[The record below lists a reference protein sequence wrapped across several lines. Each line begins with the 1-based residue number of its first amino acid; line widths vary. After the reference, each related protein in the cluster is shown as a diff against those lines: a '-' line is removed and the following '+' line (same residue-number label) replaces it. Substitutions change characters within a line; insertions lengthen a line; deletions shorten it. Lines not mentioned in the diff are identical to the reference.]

1 MEKGNRIVTTHK
13 EQLSAAKGRMGA
25 FAKSAPDMM
34 TAFSKVSKVAT
45 QGGAFDP
52 GQRELIAVALSVA
65 KGCDDC
71 ILYHVDAAKRHGA
84 SEAALIEALEIAVEM
99 GGGPAVMYAS
109 RALTAWKEL

>member
-1 MEKGNRIVTTHK
+1 MSDAETRL
-13 EQLSAAKGRMGA
+13 QAAKNRMG
-25 FAKSAPDMM
+25 
-34 TAFSKVSKVAT
+34 TFSKAAGKVMQGFQAVAKAAT
-45 QGGAFDP
+45 AEGHFDS

-84 SEAALIEALEIAVEM
+84 SEEALIEVLEVAVEM

-109 RALTAWKEL
+109 RALETWRTL